1 MGTALYLEPLNLFFY
16 TWRFLATLESEEDNR
31 LLKRVYRFV
40 SLFSIIVL
48 PSVFIG
54 VYVAFVILYARAVSY
69 LDEEKTVLAAKFY
82 QKYLKIDETLGY
94 LQLTC
99 NLFACVVLVLVIR
112 LVNKMT
118 KVVGYGLQ
126 TVEKERRFNQTMTLA
141 HIGLVLG
148 YTVVSIMAFNIKLTG
163 AD

>member
-1 MGTALYLEPLNLFFY
+1 M
-16 TWRFLATLESEEDNR
+16 
-31 LLKRVYRFV
+31 
-40 SLFSIIVL
+40 
-48 PSVFIG
+48 
-54 VYVAFVILYARAVSY
+54 
-69 LDEEKTVLAAKFY
+69 
-82 QKYLKIDETLGY
+82 
-94 LQLTC
+94 QLTC
-99 NLFACVVLVLVIR
+99 NLFACVVLALVIR